1 MVARLPRSLLDFFGQ
16 EVATAR
22 GTLEAE
28 LLLAQQANADLIGE
42 SERQASALDEMEK
55 SLEALRCE
63 RAELLGRQAQL
74 SADLAASQQTA
85 EVQRQAAEAARTEL
99 ARSLVHLDSLPR
111 LEAELE
117 RLRTTLDGERV
128 GRVLAEQAAAVA
140 TARLEK
146 TDAQVSDLRDR
157 LDRAED
163 DARAATK
170 ALVKLRE

>member
-1 MVARLPRSLLDFFGQ
+1 MARDATISQQDVNAVAEQLLAVGGKPTARAVREHLGRGNMATVLRYLQLWQAAQVRPVDSPVVLPPALQRSLLEFIGQ

-28 LLLAQQANADLIGE
+28 LLLAQQSNADLMGE
-42 SERQASALDEMEK
+42 SERQASALDELEK

-99 ARSLVHLDSLPR
+99 ARQQVHLDGL
-111 LEAELE
+111 
-117 RLRTTLDGERV
+117 
-128 GRVLAEQAAAVA
+128 
-140 TARLEK
+140 ARL
-146 TDAQVSDLRDR
+146 
-157 LDRAED
+157 
-163 DARAATK
+163 
-170 ALVKLRE
+170 